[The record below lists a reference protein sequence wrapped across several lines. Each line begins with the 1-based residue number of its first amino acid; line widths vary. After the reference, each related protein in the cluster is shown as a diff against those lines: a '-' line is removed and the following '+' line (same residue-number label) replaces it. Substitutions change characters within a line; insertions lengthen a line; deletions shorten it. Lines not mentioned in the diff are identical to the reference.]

1 MLLSQIATAAA
12 WLPLLAPS
20 GARPSEALGLSPTSM
35 APPGNVLVIT
45 LDDVGVDLIGAYED
59 WYVAQGRPRG
69 QPANTP
75 AIDELLA
82 AQGVLFTECWT
93 APMCTPSRA
102 RLLTG
107 KYGMRNGIG
116 AVLKETET
124 SGYLNPGLQPGELTL
139 PQFLRNGAAPY
150 TSVAVGKWH
159 LVDTPLRLSLPDHPL
174 GSPAGTWFDRYAGS
188 MFNLQNAQPGGGVN
202 VYSSWIKTYCS
213 FLDPNVAPCPSGMPP
228 CDVLKFAPPVAN
240 YVTVDTTDDA
250 LAMVASLP
258 EPWFLYVAYNAVHA
272 PVHDVPSGLPSSNC
286 GSYLPNS
293 SPCYPGAS
301 PSFASRVRCMME
313 ELDNQIGR
321 LLCAVDAG
329 DTTVI
334 LISDNGTDPNGLV
347 PPHDRSTAKGTVK
360 EGGIR
365 VPMIVRSPLQ
375 GPGTPGRVSRAL
387 VSSTDVFATVAA
399 IAGITVPTGTAPDS
413 VSMLPYITGFQGSI
427 RKFIYSENFFPNFE
441 PDPVTGG
448 PPANYV
454 TNRHVQ
460 AIREQRFKLVRRT
473 DRNQNGGNTFTVVEE
488 FYDLQQGGP
497 PDPITGAPTPDW
509 FEEND
514 LLLSGLP
521 LAPRAQRALQVLRSK
536 LDLQYPSICR

>member
-1 MLLSQIATAAA
+1 MES
-12 WLPLLAPS
+12 
-20 GARPSEALGLSPTSM
+20 LGLPSPSS
-35 APPGNVLVIT
+35 ARPGNVLVIT
-45 LDDVGVDLIGAYED
+45 LDDVGVDLIGAYES
-59 WYVAQGRPRG
+59 WYVSQGRPPG

-82 AQGVLFTECWT
+82 AQGILFTECWT

-124 SGYLNPGLQPGELTL
+124 SGYLNPGLQPSELML
-139 PQFLRNGAAPY
+139 PQMLRTGVAPY

-159 LVDTPLRLSLPDHPL
+159 LVDTPLRLALPAHPL

-188 MFNLQNAQPGGGVN
+188 MFNLQNAQIGGGIN

-213 FLDPNVAPCPSGMPP
+213 FLDPNVAPCPSGVPP

-240 YVTVDTTDDA
+240 YATVDTTDDA
-250 LAMVASLP
+250 LAMVTSLP

-272 PVHDVPSGLPSSNC
+272 PVHDVPGGLPSTNC

-301 PSFASRVRCMME
+301 PSFASRLRCMME
-313 ELDNQIGR
+313 QLDNQIGR
-321 LLCAVDAG
+321 LLCAVDASN
-329 DTTVI
+329 TTVI
-334 LISDNGTDPNGLV
+334 LISDNGTDPNGLL

-365 VPMIVRSPLQ
+365 VPMIIRSPLQ
-375 GPGTPGRVSRAL
+375 APSTVGRVSRAL

-399 IAGITVPTGTAPDS
+399 IAGLSVPTGAAPDS
-413 VSMLPYITGFQGSI
+413 VSMLPYITGYQGS
-427 RKFIYSENFFPNFE
+427 RRSFAYSENFFPNFE

-473 DRNQNGGNTFTVVEE
+473 DRNQNGGNTFTVLEE
-488 FYDLQQGGP
+488 FYDLLQGGP
-497 PDPITGAPTPDW
+497 PDPATGAPTPDW

-514 LLLSGLP
+514 LLLSSLP
-521 LAPRAQRALQVLRSK
+521 MAPRTQRALQFLRNK
-536 LDLQYPSICR
+536 LDLKYPSICR